1 MAETYN
7 QMRERLIASSTA
19 YASMG
24 TMANANASSAAQLA
38 ARIRA
43 EGSFYTQTLATA
55 DPVAFSNLAAKEI
68 DSLRSQQR
76 TDGFG
81 NNLNYLQA
89 LLRAT
94 GMSKGDTPLGTFS
107 YEDTQAFRKA
117 VVEARL
123 NGVEY
128 LTLLK
133 DNLDKGAAGGTKTK
147 FSKEAS
153 TAVNLIDKSD
163 AKTMLSKAYY
173 AAYGQSVPQ
182 SEIDRFM
189 NKFNAR
195 AKKEAVTTT
204 RAGTTTTSAG
214 GVSGKSTTTTS
225 GLGFTAQ
232 EQTNFLA
239 KYLQKR
245 GVQVTEET
253 GGAVKTFID
262 EMRNTYKNNNLEE
275 PDFDI
280 LANKALNLI
289 GTGDPELIKQKLE
302 AEKQKIRSQAAKLYP
317 GMADVLN
324 NGEDMKDYADQ
335 YIKFAS
341 SITGKTYDMKNPL
354 IKKMMNFKDEKGN
367 YRAASDN
374 EAYEIMRGSLDWDLS
389 PNGFNT
395 FSEIGDIIE
404 RKLG

>member
-1 MAETYN
+1 
-7 QMRERLIASSTA
+7 MRERLIASSTA

-317 GMADVLN
+317 SMADVLN

-374 EAYEIMRGSLDWDLS
+374 EAYEIMRGSSDWDLS